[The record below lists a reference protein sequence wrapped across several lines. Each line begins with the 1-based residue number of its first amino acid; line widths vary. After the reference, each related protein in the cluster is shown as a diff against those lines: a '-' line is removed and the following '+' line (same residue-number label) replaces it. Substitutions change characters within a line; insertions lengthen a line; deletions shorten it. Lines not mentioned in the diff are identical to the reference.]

1 MYTIWD
7 LLRLDKFNFIIAV
20 NWWLHYILHSIFWW
34 SFVWLPGLFM
44 LYFRIT
50 WTAVVIFQLVYII
63 HYQRQHYDKQ
73 VNSNNI
79 TANTICI
86 LYRKIADLTEKK
98 LHEQNALD
106 RIINWKR
113 LRGAQIDTW
122 KTHCQFFNGI
132 VLIVWRQKLP
142 ARVLIGGRCHKESTL
157 TPAGVSTYRIV
168 SLILY
173 ENVKY
178 SKCRVNITRFT
189 LNLNGR
195 SCRRLVTLV
204 RI

>member
-7 LLRLDKFNFIIAV
+7 LLRLDKLNFIIAV
-20 NWWLHYILHSIFWW
+20 NWWLHYIVHSIFFLW
-34 SFVWLPGLFM
+34 SFVWLSGLFM

-50 WTAVVIFQLVYII
+50 WTAVVIFQLVKFII
-63 HYQRQHYDKQ
+63 NDNITTKQ
-73 VNSNNI
+73 VNSNSI
-79 TANTICI
+79 TANTMCI
-86 LYRKIADLTEKK
+86 LYRKIADVTEKNYMSK
-98 LHEQNALD
+98 TRWTELLIEKDYVVH
-106 RIINWKR
+106 IIILER
-113 LRGAQIDTW
+113 RTVS
-122 KTHCQFFNGI
+122 F
-132 VLIVWRQKLP
+132 LIVWRQKLP
-142 ARVLIGGRCHKESTL
+142 ARVLIGGQCHRESTL

>member
-1 MYTIWD
+1 MT
-7 LLRLDKFNFIIAV
+7 RLYCT
-20 NWWLHYILHSIFWW
+20 LHFFLW
-34 SFVWLPGLFM
+34 SFVWLSGLFM

-50 WTAVVIFQLVYII
+50 WTAVVIFQLVEFII
-63 HYQRQHYDKQ
+63 NDNITTKQ
-73 VNSNNI
+73 VNSNSKYNVHI
-79 TANTICI
+79 VQKDCRFDRKNYMSKTRWTELLIEKDYVVHI
-86 LYRKIADLTEKK
+86 LILERHTV
-98 LHEQNALD
+98 
-106 RIINWKR
+106 
-113 LRGAQIDTW
+113 G
-122 KTHCQFFNGI
+122 

-142 ARVLIGGRCHKESTL
+142 ARVLIGGQCHKESTL

-168 SLILY
+168 SLVLY

-204 RI
+204 WI

>member
-1 MYTIWD
+1 M
-7 LLRLDKFNFIIAV
+7 
-20 NWWLHYILHSIFWW
+20 
-34 SFVWLPGLFM
+34 WLPGLFM

-50 WTAVVIFQLVYII
+50 WTAVVIFQLVEFII
-63 HYQRQHYDKQ
+63 NDNITTKQ

-79 TANTICI
+79 TANTMCI
-86 LYRKIADLTEKK
+86 LYRKIADLTEK
-98 LHEQNALD
+98 NYMS
-106 RIINWKR
+106 
-113 LRGAQIDTW
+113 
-122 KTHCQFFNGI
+122 KTRWTELLIEKDYVVHI
-132 VLIVWRQKLP
+132 LILERHTVSVLIVWRQMLP
-142 ARVLIGGRCHKESTL
+142 ARVLIGGQCHRESTL

>member
-20 NWWLHYILHSIFWW
+20 NWWLHYILHSIFLW

-50 WTAVVIFQLVYII
+50 WTAVVIFQLVEFII
-63 HYQRQHYDKQ
+63 TDNITTKQ

-79 TANTICI
+79 TANTMCI
-86 LYRKIADLTEKK
+86 LYRKIADLTKK
-98 LHEQNALD
+98 
-106 RIINWKR
+106 I
-113 LRGAQIDTW
+113 TW
-122 KTHCQFFNGI
+122 KLKMRWTELLIEKDYVVHILILEKHTVG

-142 ARVLIGGRCHKESTL
+142 ARVLIGGQCHRESTL